1 MIKIVLFNNMNT
13 VTGRVTLLLPT
24 IITKRI
30 TLLSTYF
37 SVVAIVISFLA
48 RILRG
53 ISSVHAPI
61 TRIIIK
67 KSDNMVDP
75 VRASA
80 NQKVTASMFAA
91 KYRSKREV

>member
-53 ISSVHAPI
+53 IGSVH
-61 TRIIIK
+61 
-67 KSDNMVDP
+67 
-75 VRASA
+75 
-80 NQKVTASMFAA
+80 VTYNS
-91 KYRSKREV
+91 YHY